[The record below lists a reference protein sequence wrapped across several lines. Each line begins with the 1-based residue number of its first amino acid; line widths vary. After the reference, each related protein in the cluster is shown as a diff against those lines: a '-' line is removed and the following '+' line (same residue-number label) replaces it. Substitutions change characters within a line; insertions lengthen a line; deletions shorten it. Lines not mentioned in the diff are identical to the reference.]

1 MNLEDDNLDRQWL
14 LCYVLG
20 ELSQDE
26 TRIADE
32 RFFSDDSFAM
42 AVEETYRD
50 LLDDYA
56 ANASTGT
63 ERERVQRA
71 FFSGPHHRRQ
81 FSVLQAM
88 QSLLQKPAI
97 ERETAIPPS
106 RPRLLSF
113 WPLAV
118 SACALS
124 LAVAL
129 IVFVHSRESRRASD
143 RQTPGES
150 ASVKPAE
157 PHAPVAPPSSAPAA
171 TTPQAAESAFT
182 ILLLPD
188 VTRGNE
194 STQTF
199 SVPPSTVNIKFQIVL
214 PGGISSAG
222 TFDVRVNDA
231 NSNVLRFRKALP
243 VRKLDTQAYIEFAVP
258 STELPAGE
266 YLVDVFTSS
275 AAKRRVA
282 HFSVRVARGAGTQV
296 QP

>member
-1 MNLEDDNLDRQWL
+1 MKVEDNNIERQWL
-14 LCYVLG
+14 LRYVLG

-56 ANASTGT
+56 ANAIEGS
-63 ERERVQRA
+63 ERERVERA
-71 FFSGPHHRRQ
+71 FFSGPYQGHQ
-81 FSVLQAM
+81 LSVLRTM
-88 QSLLQKPAI
+88 QSLLRKTPI
-97 ERETAIPPS
+97 EAETAAPRS
-106 RPRLLSF
+106 RPWLLSF
-113 WPLAV
+113 WPLTV

-129 IVFVHSRESRRASD
+129 IVFVHFREARMASV
-143 RQTPGES
+143 RNAPNES
-150 ASVKPAE
+150 AFAKPAE
-157 PHAPVAPPSSAPAA
+157 QQAPAPQSAAPAA
-171 TTPQAAESAFT
+171 TSPSATEGTFT

-194 STQTF
+194 SAETF
-199 SVPPSTVNIKFQIVL
+199 SIPLSADKANFQVVL
-214 PGGISSAG
+214 PGGTPSG
-222 TFDVRVNDA
+222 TFDVRLSDA
-231 NSNVLRFRKALP
+231 TGNELRFLKALP
-243 VRKLDTQAYIEFAVP
+243 VRKLDAQAYVEFAVP

-275 AAKRRVA
+275 AAKRRIA
-282 HFSVRVARGAGTQV
+282 HFNVRVARSAARPP